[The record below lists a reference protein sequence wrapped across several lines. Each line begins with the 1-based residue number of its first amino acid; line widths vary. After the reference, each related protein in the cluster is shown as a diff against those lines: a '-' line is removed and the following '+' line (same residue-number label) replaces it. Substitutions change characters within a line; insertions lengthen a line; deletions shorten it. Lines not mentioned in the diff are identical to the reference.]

1 MLRGTIGMQT
11 RHVPTINARYW
22 AGIALASV
30 FGTNMGDLY
39 AHDSGLGLLG
49 GLPVLVLLFL
59 VIYAIERSD
68 KRTHD
73 AYYWLCIIIMRT
85 GATNIADY
93 MAGRRGMGIDRL
105 TLSIG
110 FGVLL
115 ALLAWWL
122 GRVNRSSADVS
133 KTVPTT
139 DPGYWV
145 TMLTA
150 GVFGTVLG
158 DWCQHQFGENMAT
171 IGLSVLLVVVL
182 LAGRK
187 FAFGALAGYWLTVAV
202 ARTTGT
208 AIGDWLAESPIPN
221 LGLPLATVITG
232 SALAAVLILWP
243 GGRPQAVL
251 AETPA

>member
-1 MLRGTIGMQT
+1 MQT

-59 VIYAIERSD
+59 AIYAVERFD
-68 KRTHD
+68 KRSHD

-93 MAGRRGMGIDRL
+93 MAGRRGMGIDRV

-110 FGVLL
+110 FAMLL
-115 ALLAWWL
+115 AVLAWWL
-122 GRVNRSSADVS
+122 GRVDRRCDDTAL

-158 DWCQHQFGENMAT
+158 DLCQHQFGENIAT
-171 IGLSVLLVVVL
+171 IGLTLL
-182 LAGRK
+182 LAVTLLAYRK
-187 FAFGALAGYWLTVAV
+187 FAVGALAGYWLTVAV

-208 AIGDWLAESPIPN
+208 AIGDWLAESPIAN
-221 LGLPLATVITG
+221 LGLPLSTVLTGAT
-232 SALAAVLILWP
+232 LAAVLILWP
-243 GGRPQAVL
+243 GGRPRAAL
-251 AETPA
+251 AEAPA

>member
-1 MLRGTIGMQT
+1 MQS

-59 VIYAIERSD
+59 AVYAVERFD
-68 KRTHD
+68 KRSHD
-73 AYYWLCIIIMRT
+73 AYYWFCIIIMRT

-93 MAGRRGMGIDRL
+93 MAGRRGMGIDRV

-110 FGVLL
+110 FGLLL

-122 GRVNRSSADVS
+122 GRVDRRSGDTAAL

-158 DWCQHQFGENMAT
+158 DLCEHVFGDNVAV
-171 IGLSVLLVVVL
+171 IGLTVLLAVVL
-182 LAGRK
+182 LAYRN
-187 FAFGALAGYWLTVAV
+187 FASAALASYWLTVAV

-208 AIGDWLAESPIPN
+208 AIGDWLADSPSVS
-221 LGLPLATVITG
+221 LGLPLSTLITG
-232 SALAAVLILWP
+232 ASLAAVLILWRGP
-243 GGRPQAVL
+243 RPKAVL

>member
-1 MLRGTIGMQT
+1 MQT
-11 RHVPTINARYW
+11 RHVPTINGRYW

-49 GLPVLVLLFL
+49 GLPILIILFL
-59 VIYAIERSD
+59 AIYALERFD

-73 AYYWLCIIIMRT
+73 AWYWLCIVIMRT

-93 MAGRRGMGIDRL
+93 MAGRRGMHIDRI
-105 TLSIG
+105 TLSVG
-110 FGVLL
+110 FAVLL
-115 ALLAWWL
+115 AALAWWL
-122 GRVNRSSADVS
+122 GRTDRRSDGAL

-150 GVFGTVLG
+150 GVFGTVFGDLCEHLANEDIAAVGLG
-158 DWCQHQFGENMAT
+158 
-171 IGLSVLLVVVL
+171 ILLVVTL
-182 LAGRK
+182 IAYRK
-187 FAFGALAGYWLTVAV
+187 FFVSALAAYWFVVAV

-208 AIGDWLAESPIPN
+208 AIGDWLAESPIIN
-221 LGLPLATVITG
+221 LGLPLSTTISGLT
-232 SALAAVLILWP
+232 LAAVLILWP
-243 GGRPQAVL
+243 GRSPAAVT

>member
-1 MLRGTIGMQT
+1 MQT
-11 RHVPTINARYW
+11 RHVPTINGRYW

-49 GLPVLVLLFL
+49 GVPVLVVLFL

-93 MAGRRGMGIDRL
+93 MAGRRGMGIDRI

-110 FGVLL
+110 FGLLL

-122 GRVNRSSADVS
+122 GRADRSANAS

-158 DWCQHQFGENMAT
+158 DLAQHQLGDNVAT
-171 IGLSVLLVVVL
+171 AGLTIL
-182 LAGRK
+182 LALTLLAYRK
-187 FAFGALAGYWLTVAV
+187 FFVSALAGYWFTVAV

-221 LGLPLATVITG
+221 LGLPLSTVITG
-232 SALAAVLILWP
+232 TALAAVLILWP

>member
-1 MLRGTIGMQT
+1 MQV

-49 GLPVLVLLFL
+49 GLPVLAILFL
-59 VIYAIERSD
+59 VIYGIERFD
-68 KRTHD
+68 KRGHD
-73 AYYWLCIIIMRT
+73 AYYWLCIIILRT

-93 MAGRRGMGIDRL
+93 MAGRRGMHIDRI

-110 FGVLL
+110 FAALL

-122 GRVNRSSADVS
+122 GRVDRRSGETAQL

-150 GVFGTVLG
+150 GVFGTVFG
-158 DWCQHQFGENMAT
+158 DLCEHLANENIAAV
-171 IGLSVLLVVVL
+171 VLAVALVVTL
-182 LAGRK
+182 LAYRK
-187 FAFGALAGYWLTVAV
+187 FFVSALAAYWFVVAV

-208 AIGDWLAESPIPN
+208 AIGDWLAESPIIN
-221 LGLPLATVITG
+221 LGLPLSTTISG
-232 SALAAVLILWP
+232 LALAAVLILWRSP
-243 GGRPQAVL
+243 RPEAVL